1 MQLNIKVKKKWQL
14 PIYTPTPPFQ
24 GYPPFLAKFLV
35 PPPPPPQVTQ
45 FFEAPMALQ
54 KFPKWNSVN
63 LEMYFRYQ
71 QPNLA

>member
-35 PPPPPPQVTQ
+35 PPPPPPGDSIFWSPYGITEIPQM
-45 FFEAPMALQ
+45 E
-54 KFPKWNSVN
+54 
-63 LEMYFRYQ
+63 
-71 QPNLA
+71 